1 MQSKLFDNGIQTISY
16 QHTSN
21 EELRNDCFQKREPT
35 IKPAA
40 SATSEQLERQG
51 EGPNVPLSRVNTG
64 SPHGMEWTYCTS
76 IQDHWQ
82 NHKVDKVQVS
92 VLFKVSDLN
101 CPHSADARGLLL
113 ALTPNQR
120 AFAPVHVPSFH
131 IRCVSSPNVRRKSY
145 TRITVAAALKYLV
158 KVLR

>member
-1 MQSKLFDNGIQTISY
+1 MVQSKLFDSGIQAIYY
-16 QHTSN
+16 QHTSD
-21 EELRNDCFQKREPT
+21 EELRNDCFQKREPA

-40 SATSEQLERQG
+40 SATSEQLEQG
-51 EGPNVPLSRVNTG
+51 EGPNVPLPRVNT
-64 SPHGMEWTYCTS
+64 SSLHGMEWTYYTS
-76 IQDHWQ
+76 IQDHWK

-92 VLFKVSDLN
+92 VLFKVPDLN
-101 CPHSADARGLLL
+101 CPHSSDAQVLL